1 MALEEE
7 GVDFEEGDIRY
18 HLIHS
23 SSGEIDYNYQVGVLE
38 AGDPNL
44 LVALVV
50 VAEVDH
56 RILVAVPEQAWH
68 RKRARRT
75 LPPDSLQKVV
85 SVLVPGCLDDSREV
99 PEDQPNFKVWLGL
112 LTREFEEQVEFG
124 GDRAPTIRFPVREDG
139 LDNLPFAQSLVE
151 VAKDHYT
158 FFTAESA
165 SGAVPDAGNVG
176 QRLGV
181 LEQSLQAI
189 QESLEKLQPQP
200 SSSRPPA
207 LRPTS
212 KAAAKGPP
220 APAMDA
226 QVARQAL
233 AAGVTPDAL
242 DEMAGFLGL
251 PPGLPPAASH
261 PRVKIVDPVESEEE
275 EDIETLFGNQGDQGG
290 SGSQDPMQQAVLQ
303 LSRIVTKMSQEK
315 KKQSDKNIESI
326 LDRAESGSVAGGE
339 SSSGRSKA
347 AALRRLRATLFKKP
361 ELIYQALEARMA
373 EDWVARQCPWCC
385 SWWLHCP
392 WLGRAQVP
400 HSVVSELYQI
410 HLGSG
415 RGLGRPE
422 RKQCGSCTSQN
433 SSGSGSTR
441 PASGGQRRGGS
452 GGTTSI
458 LEFCCSSWSRTLGVA
473 SQQTAGRKVAGTHF
487 GKTERHR
494 RLSRKAHQVGFR
506 DEEERGSACP
516 RSQAESQASEGGQRG
531 GKGCQQ
537 GGPCSSSSLSEKG
550 PGLVEPSRHASAA
563 TNLGEVPARKPPW
576 GRCPQL
582 QCIEIVDLFGKMG
595 SERS

>member
-189 QESLEKLQPQP
+189 QESLEKLQPHP

-373 EDWVARQCPWCC
+373 EDWGSQGSVPGAARGGCTARGWVEHRSRIQSYPSSIRSIWALAGVWDALRENNVALARARTALAVAQLDQQAVDRGSWLVSSEVGLEEPPPYSSFAVHRGVEPWE
-385 SWWLHCP
+385 SPNSKLLDERWL
-392 WLGRAQVP
+392 
-400 HSVVSELYQI
+400 ELILAKLKDIADFQEKRI
-410 HLGSG
+410 KL
-415 RGLGRPE
+415 
-422 RKQCGSCTSQN
+422 
-433 SSGSGSTR
+433 
-441 PASGGQRRGGS
+441 ASG
-452 GGTTSI
+452 T
-458 LEFCCSSWSRTLGVA
+458 
-473 SQQTAGRKVAGTHF
+473 RK
-487 GKTERHR
+487 
-494 RLSRKAHQVGFR
+494 
-506 DEEERGSACP
+506 
-516 RSQAESQASEGGQRG
+516 SEDPPAPDPKPKVRPPKG
-531 GKGCQQ
+531 GKGE
-537 GGPCSSSSLSEKG
+537 GKG
-550 PGLVEPSRHASAA
+550 ANKGDPAPPAA
-563 TNLGEVPARKPPW
+563 
-576 GRCPQL
+576 
-582 QCIEIVDLFGKMG
+582 
-595 SERS
+595 